1 MATAYTDQVQ
11 KVYIAYYGRAADPVG
26 LAYWAAKVE
35 TDGLAGIM
43 ASFGASAEATTL
55 YGSLT
60 NTAKVNALY
69 QQSFGRD
76 ADFAGLMYYAGQL
89 TAGTMT
95 AATIAQNIFD
105 GAAGSDATILA
116 NKLIVAKAY
125 TTAVDT
131 ASEVVAYSGTVA
143 AASARALLTTV
154 DADTVTASFDVA
166 TSVAGI
172 VTVSEATPA
181 VAGVNYALTTGTDTT
196 VGGAGNDTFDAGLS
210 TSSLQTINSSDSLNG
225 GAGADQL
232 VGVITSSVT
241 PLSLASIETV
251 AITVNT
257 AASTFDAT
265 NGADVTAIT
274 AQGATFAATLQG
286 FGKTTAVTLRDSA
299 LAHTVTYNDV
309 TGSADSATVNVTNM
323 SQTTGIA
330 TTIAGVET
338 LTLNV
343 AGSAANIGVLTAAAT
358 STLNVTGDK
367 NLTIVDNL
375 GTTFLT
381 MDASASTGAVNV
393 DFSGTDV
400 TATGGTG
407 ADTFSFEAVGTV
419 VATGGAGNDTMQFD
433 ATGTLTTADTVTGG
447 DGVDTLSATSAN
459 LVTASAATPTTYN
472 ITGIETVSANTAV
485 ATGVTIDLTNLST
498 SANYLELTLA
508 NAGTST
514 FNFNAGSSTL
524 ENTAASVG
532 GITVDSA
539 GTATDDALTIKHGG
553 ASSVNSLS
561 GQTLIST
568 DFETIT
574 VNTTG
579 TGAAGAQTIGAISM
593 TASTGG
599 TTSFNLTGSNSVT
612 IAGTTANVI
621 DASGLSGS
629 TGVTMNAAAVGV
641 TTITGSAGIDAL
653 IGDASSTINGGG
665 GVDTITGGSGNDV
678 INGDAGNDIIDSNAG
693 TDTVNGG
700 AGNDTV
706 NISTDADI
714 GSGDAYVGGAGTDT
728 LAFNA
733 VQAANGAA
741 ELQGVSGFE
750 VLTLATTATES
761 LSMSDFI
768 NNANF
773 ERVDFGQG
781 GTGTL
786 TVTNASAS
794 TNDVRMLVG
803 TVGDSVVFDRLIDT
817 STNALTV
824 TTTGNVAVA
833 VIAATFDD
841 EETLTFVNTASTS
854 NLTVTTLNVADV
866 TSMTV
871 TGAGDFK
878 VTNALSGTRIKTM
891 DVSGSSGAN
900 EIHMTNNVVIAT
912 ITGGTGADELTG
924 GLLGDTITSGT
935 GADIIIGGAGADT
948 IVAGSG
954 NDNITGGTGADIIN
968 IGSGT
973 DTIVMAADGDSDA
986 TAMTVASQT
995 ASVPI
1000 TGADVL
1006 TGMAAGDIVNINGY
1020 GYTAAGSSANNTVL
1034 AAGETN
1040 YVDGIVDNTFGLSRG
1055 DFVQSGT
1062 TAGTGTFIYST
1073 GGADTLFYIDTNQAV
1088 SGQTFEAVVL
1098 VGVTGLAGIASGT
1111 AANTIITLS

>member
-1 MATAYTDQVQ
+1 
-11 KVYIAYYGRAADPVG
+11 
-26 LAYWAAKVE
+26 
-35 TDGLAGIM
+35 
-43 ASFGASAEATTL
+43 
-55 YGSLT
+55 
-60 NTAKVNALY
+60 
-69 QQSFGRD
+69 
-76 ADFAGLMYYAGQL
+76 MYYAGQL
-89 TAGTMT
+89 SAGTMT
-95 AATIAQNIFD
+95 AVSIAQNIFD
-105 GAAGSDATILA
+105 GASGTDATILA
-116 NKLIVAKAY
+116 NKLVVAKAY
-125 TTAVDT
+125 TDAIDT
-131 ASEVVAYSGTVA
+131 ASEVVAYAGDVA

-154 DADTVTASFDVA
+154 DAATVTASFDVA
-166 TSVAGI
+166 TSVASI

-181 VAGVNYALTTGTDTT
+181 VAGVNYTLSTGTDTT
-196 VGGAGNDTFDAGLS
+196 VAGAGNDTFDAGLS

-225 GAGADQL
+225 GDGIDQL

-241 PLSLASIETV
+241 PLSLANIETIAV
-251 AITVNT
+251 TVNT

-323 SQTTGIA
+323 SQTTTVA

-343 AGSAANIGVLTAAAT
+343 SGSAATLGVLTAAAT
-358 STLNVTGDK
+358 STLNVTGDQ

-381 MDASASTGAVNV
+381 MDASASTGAVDV

-407 ADTFSFEAVGTV
+407 GDTFSFEAVGTV

-433 ATGTLTTADTVTGG
+433 ATGTLTTADTVSGG
-447 DGVDTLSATSAN
+447 DGTDTLSATSAN
-459 LVTASAATPTTYN
+459 LVTASSATPTTYG
-472 ITGIETVSANTAV
+472 ITSIETISANTAV
-485 ATGVTIDLTNLST
+485 ANTATIDLTNLST

-508 NAGTST
+508 NAGTSV

-524 ENTAASVG
+524 ENTAASIG
-532 GITVDSA
+532 GITVDAA
-539 GTATDDALTIKHGG
+539 GTATDDALSIVHGG
-553 ASSVNSLS
+553 ASAVNSLR

-574 VNTTG
+574 LNTTG
-579 TGAAGAQTIGAISM
+579 TGAAGAQTVGAIAM
-593 TASTGG
+593 TASTDG
-599 TTSFNLTGSNSVT
+599 TTTFNLTGSNSVT

-621 DASGLSGS
+621 DASGLTGT

-693 TDTVNGG
+693 TDTVNAG

-714 GSGDAYVGGAGTDT
+714 GSGDTYIGGAGTDT

-733 VQAANGAA
+733 VQTTNGAA
-741 ELQGVSGFE
+741 ELQSVSGFE
-750 VLTLATTATES
+750 VLTMATTGTES

-786 TVTNASAS
+786 TVTNASAA
-794 TNDVRMLVG
+794 TNDVRMLLGV
-803 TVGDSVVFDRLIDT
+803 VGDSVVFDRLIDT
-817 STNALTV
+817 SANSLTV
-824 TTTGNVAVA
+824 TTTGNVGTA

-841 EETLTFVNTASTS
+841 EETLSFAGTS
-854 NLTVTTLNVADV
+854 AANDLVITTLNVADV
-866 TSMTV
+866 TSLTV
-871 TGAGDFK
+871 SGAGDFK
-878 VTNALSGTRIKTM
+878 VTNALTGTRVATL
-891 DVSGSSGAN
+891 DASGSTGAN
-900 EIHMTNNVVIAT
+900 EVHLTNNVVST
-912 ITGGTGADELTG
+912 TMTGGTLADEFTG
-924 GLLGDTITSGT
+924 GLLGDIISTGT
-935 GADIIIGGAGADT
+935 GADIIVSGAGADT
-948 IVAGSG
+948 IVAGAG
-954 NDNITGGTGADIIN
+954 NDQITGGAGADIIN
-968 IGSGT
+968 VGGGT
-973 DTIVMAADGDSDA
+973 VTLKFGADGDTFGTDLVSA
-986 TAMTVASQT
+986 NTNT
-995 ASVPI
+995 ASVTL
-1000 TGADVL
+1000 TGADVI
-1006 TGMAAGDIVNINGY
+1006 TGVNAGDIINLNGLGYLTDHATIEGATVLVDLATTDVSFDDGLEPNGY
-1020 GYTAAGSSANNTVL
+1020 ALV
-1034 AAGETN
+1034 
-1040 YVDGIVDNTFGLSRG
+1040 RG
-1055 DFVQSGT
+1055 DYVQSGT
-1062 TAGTGTFIYST
+1062 VSGTGTFIEST
-1073 GGADTLFYIDTNQAV
+1073 GGADTILLIDADNATTTNV
-1088 SGQTFEAVVL
+1088 SYEATVL
-1098 VGVTGLAGIASGT
+1098 IGVTGLTGGVTGT
-1111 AANTIITLS
+1111 GANIILTLA